1 MRISDWSSDVCS
13 SDLVFRLVIDAKDEV
28 LADNDMVRIAAVGW
42 KARLGLHA
50 HIGARQPVLAVLLKP
65 FAARRAMPAA
75 VHHATDPDQIA
86 RLETGNA
93 LTDRTD
99 PADDLMPGH
108 EGITRDHPFHPPE
121 LNIRLEIGRAHVRTT
136 DTHAKHVCRP

>member
-13 SDLVFRLVIDAKDEV
+13 SDL
-28 LADNDMVRIAAVGW
+28 
-42 KARLGLHA
+42 A

-99 PADDLMPGH
+99 PADDLMAGH
-108 EGITRDHPFHPPE
+108 AGITRVAPFPPRE
-121 LNIRLEIGRAHVRTT
+121 MHIRMADEIGRA
-136 DTHAKHVCRP
+136 ACRERGCQIV

>member
-65 FAARRAMPAA
+65 FAARRSMPAA
-75 VHHATDPDQIA
+75 VHNATDPDQIA
-86 RLETGNA
+86 RLEPGNA
-93 LTDRTD
+93 LTDRTGPD
-99 PADDLMPGH
+99 DDLMAGH
-108 EGITRDHPFHPPE
+108 AGITERNSVVLVMTLSE
-121 LNIRLEIGRAHVRTT
+121 RLELGARCII
-136 DTHAKHVCRP
+136 KKKN

>member
-13 SDLVFRLVIDAKDEV
+13 SDL
-28 LADNDMVRIAAVGW
+28 
-42 KARLGLHA
+42 A

-99 PADDLMPGH
+99 PADDLMAGH
-108 EGITRDHPFHPPE
+108 AGITRVAPFPPRE
-121 LNIRLEIGRAHVRTT
+121 MHIRMADAAIENVDPDIQRLKRPPPKGEVRE
-136 DTHAKHVCRP
+136 RRLS